1 MARSP
6 PGPRLTGTNAGK
18 AGLRVDDTVI
28 DVRGVNWITVTA
40 GTLTDDGGGHVTIT
54 TGGGGGSALTVK
66 ESDGTPTVANVDTIA
81 FNDAD
86 GFTVTDDGGGQVTIG
101 YKF

>member
-6 PGPRLTGTNAGK
+6 PGPRLTGTNQGK
-18 AGLRVDDTVI
+18 AGLRVDDGTV

-40 GTLTDDGGGHVTIT
+40 GTLTDDGGGHVSIT

-66 ESDGTPTVANVDTIA
+66 ESDGTPTVLNSRGQYRHRCWTSRRASI
-81 FNDAD
+81 
-86 GFTVTDDGGGQVTIG
+86 GG
-101 YKF
+101 